1 MLCWWNMKITKSTKI
16 YIRRQKEEIRQS
28 GVGPEEQLKMITKLY
43 KGLGIK
49 KLDKAV
55 KAK

>member
-1 MLCWWNMKITKSTKI
+1 MLCWWNMKITKSTKT